1 MGEFTE
7 PHKNEYELPDSWML
21 EGIVDDKVMAEL
33 SLEKEGDTPYEKVL
47 SSMCTYPHPVALRA
61 HLLYMEANLGDAGL
75 FSATSGIENKVV
87 QMCGELAGGRDVWG
101 FSTTGGTESNIQA
114 VRVAKA
120 RWLANH
126 SISRDKP
133 TPLLNMVIPESAHF
147 SFEKVKSLTG
157 IELRYAPMDED
168 MRVDVGE
175 VERLCDEHTCG
186 ILGIA
191 GTTEFG
197 SVDPIPE
204 LAALADELGV
214 FMHVDAAFGG
224 FVLPFLGKHGWGFQ
238 KGVCSVSIDPHKMG
252 LSTIPCG
259 TIAFSR
265 PSGEELSVQTPYLTV
280 DNQPTLSGTRSG
292 GAVVG
297 AYAVMRTLGWEGY
310 ERVVDGCMRTT
321 HILKEGVEELGLD
334 PVIEPECNVLVFS
347 SKHPDRVKDALYHKG
362 WSTSTSR
369 SPHAVRCVLMP
380 HTTEQLVLEFLD
392 DLRNVVKDVE

>member
-1 MGEFTE
+1 MQQKGSPQE
-7 PHKNEYELPDSWML
+7 KIL
-21 EGIVDDKVMAEL
+21 EEL
-33 SLEKEGDTPYEKVL
+33 SQKLQKDLTYESGKIL
-47 SSMCTYPHPVALRA
+47 GSMCTIPHPLAKKV
-61 HLLYMEANLGDAGL
+61 MSQCIEKNLGDPGL
-75 FSATSGIENKVV
+75 FKGTQEIEIEVV
-87 QMCGELAGGRDVWG
+87 KMLGKLLNNPESWG
-101 FSTTGGTESNIQA
+101 YIVSGGTEANI
-114 VRVAKA
+114 VAMRIA
-120 RWLANH
+120 RNLARKKH
-126 SISRDKP
+126 KIK
-133 TPLLNMVIPESAHF
+133 TPEVIIPQSAHA
-147 SFEKVKSLTG
+147 SFDKAADLLGLRLIRIPLDKQYRVKVPEIKKAITKNTVA
-157 IELRYAPMDED
+157 I
-168 MRVDVGE
+168 V
-175 VERLCDEHTCG
+175 
-186 ILGIA
+186 GIA
-191 GTTEFG
+191 GTTALG
-197 SVDPIPE
+197 AVDPIPE
-204 LAALADELGV
+204 LSEIAIENDLYL
-214 FMHVDAAFGG
+214 HVDAAFGG
-224 FVLPFLGKHGWGFQ
+224 MVLPFLEKLGYRIPEFDFRNP
-238 KGVCSVSIDPHKMG
+238 GVCSITIDPHKMG

-347 SKHPDRVKDALYHKG
+347 SKHPDRVKDALYHQG

-369 SPHAVRCVLMP
+369 SPHAVRCGLMP